1 MTSGAPAAGG
11 DPVYTTKPS
20 LMGAPWEFRLTPDAL
35 EWSAGRQRGRV
46 AYARIGRVRLSFRP
60 VTMQTRRFVAEIFP
74 AGGPRLAIA
83 STSWRSLLEQKGQD
97 QEYGDFIRELHR
109 RMVAAGAAAT
119 FETGTPA
126 VLYWPGLAV
135 FVVCALGIAALAVRA
150 LAVGELAGAA
160 LVGGFFA
167 LFVWQSTSYFQR
179 NRPGRYRPDA
189 VPAELVPGG

>member
-11 DPVYTTKPS
+11 DPVYSTKPS
-20 LMGAPWEFRLTPDAL
+20 LMGAPWEFRLAPDAL
-35 EWSAGRQRGRV
+35 EWSAGGHRGRV

-74 AGGPRLAIA
+74 AGGGRLAIT
-83 STSWRSLLEQKGQD
+83 STSWRSLVEQQAQD
-97 QEYGDFIRELHR
+97 REYGDFIRELHR
-109 RMVAAGAAAT
+109 RMVAAGAAAA

-135 FVVCALGIAALAVRA
+135 FVVCALGLAALAVRA
-150 LAVGELAGAA
+150 LALGELAGAA

-179 NRPGRYRPDA
+179 NRPGCYRPDA
-189 VPAELVPGG
+189 LPAELVPGG